1 MSIGEALG
9 RIDEISSRVSMLTGR
24 SVAATPVDGTT
35 ATAASTT
42 TSGDSPSFSEALKA
56 ASGSGTAAATAAAV
70 TSTSSDISNDG
81 IPATLQPLIEA
92 AAKRNNLDPALVA
105 AVAKAESG
113 FRVDAG
119 SGAGA
124 RGLMQL
130 MPSTA
135 SGLGVTDILDPA
147 QNLDAGSRYLKQ
159 QVDRFGDLRLALAA
173 YNAGPGAV
181 TRYGGVP
188 PYTETQNY
196 VTRVLGLY
204 DQYRG

>member
-9 RIDEISSRVSMLTGR
+9 RIDEISSRVSLLTGR
-24 SVAATPVDGTT
+24 TMGAAPVDASAVT
-35 ATAASTT
+35 ATGTSTT
-42 TSGDSPSFSEALKA
+42 TTGPSPNFSEALKA
-56 ASGSGTAAATAAAV
+56 ASGSGTTTAAAA